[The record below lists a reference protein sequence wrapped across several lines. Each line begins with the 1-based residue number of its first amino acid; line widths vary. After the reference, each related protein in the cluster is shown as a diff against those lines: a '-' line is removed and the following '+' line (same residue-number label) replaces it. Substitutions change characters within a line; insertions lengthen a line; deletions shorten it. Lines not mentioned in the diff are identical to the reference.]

1 MKRIIATCGALSL
14 AAFAAGFSYAQETE
28 AAADTNSVQADL
40 INAQGETIGT
50 ATVIQTPNGVLIR
63 AEASNL
69 PPGAH
74 GFHVHETGQCDAAS
88 GFQSAG
94 GHYNPTDAQHGYLV
108 EGGPHA
114 GDMPNQTVGE
124 DGRLVAEVFNPNLS
138 FEGENTLFDDD
149 GSALMIHANA
159 DDYQTQAAGDAG
171 DRIACAVIE
180 R

>member
-1 MKRIIATCGALSL
+1 MKQIIATCGVVALTAFGASL
-14 AAFAAGFSYAQETE
+14 SHAQDNE
-28 AAADTNSVQADL
+28 AAASANSVQAD
-40 INAQGETIGT
+40 IVNAQGETIGT
-50 ATVIQTPNGVLIR
+50 ATVTEAPNGVLIR

-69 PPGAH
+69 PPGTH

-88 GFQSAG
+88 GFESAG

-124 DGRLVAEVFNPNLS
+124 DGRLVAEVFNPMLS

-149 GSALMIHANA
+149 GSALMIHGMA
-159 DDYQTQAAGDAG
+159 DDYRTQDSGDAG
-171 DRIACAVIE
+171 ERIACAVIQ